1 MNEKTKAAVIGGVLL
16 GVLSAI
22 PFVNLPNICCCAWAI
37 LGGAFATYTWIKKSP
52 TPVSVGD
59 GALLGVIAGA
69 IGGIIYLILGVP
81 MALILGNTM
90 AAVITNIMA
99 SADPQQAEMVK
110 AQMAA
115 SQNIGS
121 AIISGFIGAVMLA
134 IFSTLGGLIAVP
146 IFEKRKGGPGV
157 PPPPQ
162 NYGGPQ
168 GGTYNAPQG
177 YGPPPGGGYG
187 S

>member
-22 PFVNLPNICCCAWAI
+22 PFVNIPNICCCAWAL
-37 LGGAFATYTWIKKSP
+37 LGGAFASYTWIKKSP
-52 TPVSVGD
+52 TPVTVGD

-69 IGGIIYLILGVP
+69 VGAVIYLIIGVP

-90 AAVITNIMA
+90 SAVLSNIVA
-99 SADPQQAEMVK
+99 STDPQQAEILK

-115 SQNIGS
+115 SQSVGS
-121 AIISGFIGAVMLA
+121 AILFGFIYAIILA

-168 GGTYNAPQG
+168 G
-177 YGPPPGGGYG
+177 YGGQQGGGYTPPPPSYG